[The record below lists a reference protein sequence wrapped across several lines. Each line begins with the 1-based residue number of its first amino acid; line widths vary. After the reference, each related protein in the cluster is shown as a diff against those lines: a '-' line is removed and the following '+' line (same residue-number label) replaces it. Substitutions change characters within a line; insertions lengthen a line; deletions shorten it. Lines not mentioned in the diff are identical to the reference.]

1 MQKLT
6 CKQLTEIASTQQA
19 QINGLLNYINA
30 YINFKGDSEKFDKYL
45 KELRIKNEK
54 QRAEKEKEAK

>member
-30 YINFKGDSEKFDKYL
+30 YINFKGDGDQFAKSV
-45 KELRIKNEK
+45 
-54 QRAEKEKEAK
+54 KEKNTQQK